1 MASFSKEHDRN
12 VFSCP
17 FYCVKWRPCIP
28 RLPGFFE
35 GHLSGTMA
43 PGARPA
49 GAGPR
54 GAGWR
59 VTRPGDRVPSCLV
72 VGSRVVC
79 GAGRA
84 CCGARTRRALSRASR
99 PVARNAR
106 EGAAGG
112 AAVSHGG
119 LGIDGCNSWPPGWW
133 WPAVCMDV
141 GRLRD
146 RSRAGL
152 PSDVHDDGGGTRLC
166 RNCEPAWCCRCASL
180 SVLVCTRSAL
190 GCRASKVR
198 SLMGESRSACVV
210 DQSPRA
216 SRALRAGET
225 IGAVFICR
233 LTVCAAKH

>member
-1 MASFSKEHDRN
+1 MSILQCKVEATESRACPDPSRGICPVRVRWLREHG
-12 VFSCP
+12 
-17 FYCVKWRPCIP
+17 
-28 RLPGFFE
+28 LP
-35 GHLSGTMA
+35 
-43 PGARPA
+43 

-79 GAGRA
+79 SAGRA
-84 CCGARTRRALSRASR
+84 CRGARTRRALSRASR

-106 EGAAGG
+106 ECAAGG

-119 LGIDGCNSWPPGWW
+119 LDIDGCNSWPPGWW

-152 PSDVHDDGGGTRLC
+152 PSNVHDDGRGTRLC
-166 RNCEPAWCCRCASL
+166 RYGEPVWCCRCASL

-190 GCRASKVR
+190 GCRASKAR
-198 SLMGESRSACVV
+198 ALMGESRSAC
-210 DQSPRA
+210 A

-225 IGAVFICR
+225 ICAVFICR
-233 LTVCAAKH
+233 LTV

>member
-1 MASFSKEHDRN
+1 MSILQCKVEATESRACPDPSRGICPVRVRWLREHG
-12 VFSCP
+12 
-17 FYCVKWRPCIP
+17 
-28 RLPGFFE
+28 LP
-35 GHLSGTMA
+35 
-43 PGARPA
+43 

-79 GAGRA
+79 SAGRA
-84 CCGARTRRALSRASR
+84 CRGARTRRALSRASR

-106 EGAAGG
+106 ECAAGG

-119 LGIDGCNSWPPGWW
+119 FDIDECNSWPPGWW

-152 PSDVHDDGGGTRLC
+152 PSDVHDCTTTTAEAPVC
-166 RNCEPAWCCRCASL
+166 VAMVSL
-180 SVLVCTRSAL
+180 SGAAVAHRCLFFCALAARS
-190 GCRASKVR
+190 GV
-198 SLMGESRSACVV
+198 G
-210 DQSPRA
+210 Q
-216 SRALRAGET
+216 
-225 IGAVFICR
+225 
-233 LTVCAAKH
+233 AKPAP